1 MTSALGIDLGT
12 TYSVVATLDE
22 HGAPTV
28 LPNPLG
34 EETTPSVV
42 CFESSA
48 SILVGSAARNAAPAY
63 PDRTVALIKR
73 QMGTDR
79 MLLFDGVEY
88 TPEAVSA
95 LILRA
100 LVAGVPSVRPPGRP
114 VRAVVTVPA
123 YFGIREREA
132 TQQACL
138 LAGIDT
144 LELVSEPVAAAVHYG
159 FSETVGLGTAVVFD
173 LGGGTFDA
181 TVLTLGSSI
190 QVVATDGDT
199 ELGGA
204 DWDRRLVSHM
214 LDQFIAQ
221 VRPAGD
227 PADDEVFMCELELAA
242 ERAKRALST
251 TEVQRVP
258 LWFEGRG
265 ATITISRADFEAA
278 TRDLVD
284 SSLQC
289 LRRLLNAAG
298 GAGAGD
304 VDHCLLVGGSSRMP
318 MIGAALREEFGW
330 RTRLFDPDLA
340 VAKGAALRAHQILRM
355 PVSEKT
361 WAPRPRQAGAETTW
375 GTELGG
381 HGPVPTLGDGRR
393 ETSAPRDT
401 TALAAQPVAA
411 VVARGLG
418 PLVHDSHDKSGEW
431 RYVWH
436 VVHQND
442 PLPVVDRD
450 VTLATILDGQSSIR
464 IEVYEQAGSIE
475 SADVAD
481 NRLVLDGELSGLPPG
496 LPAGSPIALTF
507 RIGLDGR
514 LDLLAVEPKSGAALT
529 LEAYIDGVLDASD
542 RERVARRL
550 AGLMVRQ

>member
-1 MTSALGIDLGT
+1 MRTLGIDLGT

-22 HGAPTV
+22 HGRPIV
-28 LPNPLG
+28 LRNPLG
-34 EETTPSVV
+34 EETTASVV
-42 CFESSA
+42 CFESA
-48 SILVGSAARNAAPAY
+48 TSILVGSAARNAAPAY

-79 MLLFDGVEY
+79 LLSFDGVEY

-100 LVAGVPSVRPPGRP
+100 LVDGVLPGRQPDQP

-181 TVLTLGSSI
+181 TVLTLGGRI

-214 LDQFIAQ
+214 LDQFTAQ
-221 VRPAGD
+221 VRPDTD
-227 PADDEVFMCELELAA
+227 PGDDEVFMSELELAA

-251 TEVQRVP
+251 TAVQRVP
-258 LWFEGRG
+258 LWYAGRG

-284 SSLQC
+284 SASQC
-289 LRRLLNAAG
+289 LRRLLAAAG
-298 GAGAGD
+298 RAGVSE

-318 MIGAALREEFGW
+318 MIAATLADEFGW
-330 RTRLFDPDLA
+330 QPRLFDPDLA

-361 WAPRPRQAGAETTW
+361 WAPRPRRAAEAPGGADISAR
-375 GTELGG
+375 
-381 HGPVPTLGDGRR
+381 GPVPTLGGPAAEPDPPAGA
-393 ETSAPRDT
+393 TG
-401 TALAAQPVAA
+401 LAAHPVAA

-418 PLVHDSHDKSGEW
+418 PLVHDSHDKSGQR

-442 PLPVVDRD
+442 PLPVVDRQI
-450 VTLATILDGQSSIR
+450 TLATILDGQASIR
-464 IEVYEQAGSIE
+464 IEVYEQAGAVE
-475 SADVAD
+475 SAEVDD

-496 LPAGSPIALTF
+496 LPAGSPIQLTL

-514 LDLLAVEPKSGAALT
+514 LSLVATEPKSGAALT
-529 LEAYIDGVLDASD
+529 IEACIDGVLDGSG
-542 RERVARRL
+542 RERAARSL
-550 AGLMVRQ
+550 AGLAVRQ